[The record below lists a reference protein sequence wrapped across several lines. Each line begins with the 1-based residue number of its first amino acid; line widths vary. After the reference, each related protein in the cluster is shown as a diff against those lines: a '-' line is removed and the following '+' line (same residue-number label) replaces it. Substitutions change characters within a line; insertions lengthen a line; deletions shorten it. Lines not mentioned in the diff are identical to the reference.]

1 MSRAHKDCKYCGDN
15 ILSSS
20 MSSHL
25 KQVHAAEVAREE
37 KQLRDHAARCF
48 GNAGKSQTKKGTR
61 GKDGSSSEKP
71 QDGAGS
77 GKQQGLAVIEC
88 IGELIDDK
96 IQEVVQKLGFTE
108 SRLVNKLKSLRAD
121 ISRDVLE
128 AVKSLLE
135 QKTAST
141 KEPAE
146 LRNCDSL
153 AELVKFYDM
162 GYSEAGELA
171 WCQTCCASGTSSS
184 SSSNNALL
192 GLPPPPQLPLE

>member
-20 MSSHL
+20 LSKHL

-61 GKDGSSSEKP
+61 GNDGSSSEKP

-88 IGELIDDK
+88 IGELIGDT
-96 IQEVVQKLGFTE
+96 IQEVAG
-108 SRLVNKLKSLRAD
+108 A
-121 ISRDVLE
+121 
-128 AVKSLLE
+128 
-135 QKTAST
+135 
-141 KEPAE
+141 
-146 LRNCDSL
+146 
-153 AELVKFYDM
+153 
-162 GYSEAGELA
+162 EAGIHRVTAGE
-171 WCQTCCASGTSSS
+171 
-184 SSSNNALL
+184 
-192 GLPPPPQLPLE
+192 